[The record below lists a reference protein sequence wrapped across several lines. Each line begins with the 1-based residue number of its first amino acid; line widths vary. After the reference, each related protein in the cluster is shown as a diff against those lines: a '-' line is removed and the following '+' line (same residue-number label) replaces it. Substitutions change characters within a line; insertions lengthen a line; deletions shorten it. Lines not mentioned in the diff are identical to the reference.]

1 MIMQEHEDEL
11 EVRLAEIEYLIK
23 DFRQTFKERTS
34 TAENFI
40 TMTEIETMWGNLRQI
55 TNNIY
60 AEMVQELL
68 SEVDER
74 DLIRKKKENT
84 EKKEYNS
91 EQIKLI
97 IKPF

>member
-1 MIMQEHEDEL
+1 MQEHEDEL
-11 EVRLAEIEYLIK
+11 EVRLAEIEHLIK

-40 TMTEIETMWGNLRQI
+40 TMTEIETMWGNLRQV

-74 DLIRKKKENT
+74 DLIRKKKRIPRKMDKTQNR
-84 EKKEYNS
+84 
-91 EQIKLI
+91 
-97 IKPF
+97 